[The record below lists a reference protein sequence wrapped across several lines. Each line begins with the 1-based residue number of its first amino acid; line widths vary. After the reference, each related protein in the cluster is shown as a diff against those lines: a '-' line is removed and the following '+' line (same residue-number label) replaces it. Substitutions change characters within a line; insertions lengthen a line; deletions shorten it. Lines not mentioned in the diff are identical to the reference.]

1 MTNITEQV
9 TQTQANTGI
18 TGSGVLAGATWV
30 VEVAPVLQ
38 IVATAA
44 VIIVTLIAGWY
55 KIECI
60 REIRRK
66 RRDDV

>member
-1 MTNITEQV
+1 MIQEQV
-9 TQTQANTGI
+9 TQAQANSGI

-30 VEVAPVLQ
+30 VDVAPVLQ
-38 IVATAA
+38 IVATAC

-60 REIRRK
+60 RELRRK
-66 RRDDV
+66 RKE